1 MPTGSGPFVAAIWLA
16 LLLMAG
22 YLLHAGRAVL
32 IPLALAV
39 LIWQLINAV
48 SARVQGIRIGGYAP
62 NRWHRL
68 VAGVLVIALALW
80 LVVNLIAR
88 NVGAVSA
95 NASVFEANLLAL
107 LPRIAGLFGLPAPE
121 SVGDLVDQI
130 ELDVLI
136 RSMTATLAGFVGS
149 IGLVALYVAF
159 MLVEQETFDRKIDA
173 LFADP
178 EKAGAARAA
187 LGQIERRIERYL
199 WIKTLMSLVTAA
211 LSWAVLALIGCQN
224 ASFWA
229 LVIFMLNFIPVVGS
243 LLSVVFPAL
252 LVLVQFG
259 SFGPFFAS
267 LILLTAIQIG
277 VGNVLE
283 PRLMGSSLN
292 LSPMAILVALAV
304 WGGLWGVAGMFLCVP
319 ITVIVMIVCAHFEST
334 RPMAVLLSADGRL
347 DVDAAEPPDA
357 TNLPA
362 IRPAAPEAARL
373 AGWQ

>member
-1 MPTGSGPFVAAIWLA
+1 
-16 LLLMAG
+16 
-22 YLLHAGRAVL
+22 
-32 IPLALAV
+32 
-39 LIWQLINAV
+39 
-48 SARVQGIRIGGYAP
+48 
-62 NRWHRL
+62 
-68 VAGVLVIALALW
+68 
-80 LVVNLIAR
+80 
-88 NVGAVSA
+88 
-95 NASVFEANLLAL
+95 
-107 LPRIAGLFGLPAPE
+107 
-121 SVGDLVDQI
+121 
-130 ELDVLI
+130 
-136 RSMTATLAGFVGS
+136 
-149 IGLVALYVAF
+149 
-159 MLVEQETFDRKIDA
+159 
-173 LFADP
+173 
-178 EKAGAARAA
+178 
-187 LGQIERRIERYL
+187 
-199 WIKTLMSLVTAA
+199 MSLVTAA

-277 VGNVLE
+277 VSNVLE

-319 ITVIVMIVCAHFEST
+319 ITVIVMIVCAHFQST

>member
-1 MPTGSGPFVAAIWLA
+1 M
-16 LLLMAG
+16 
-22 YLLHAGRAVL
+22 
-32 IPLALAV
+32 
-39 LIWQLINAV
+39 
-48 SARVQGIRIGGYAP
+48 
-62 NRWHRL
+62 
-68 VAGVLVIALALW
+68 AGVLVISLALW

-121 SVGDLVDQI
+121 SVGDLVNQI

-178 EKAGAARAA
+178 GKAGAARAA

>member
-48 SARVQGIRIGGYAP
+48 SARAQGIRIGGYAP

-68 VAGVLVIALALW
+68 VAGVLVISLALW

-121 SVGDLVDQI
+121 SVGDLVNQI

-199 WIKTLMSLVTAA
+199 VDQDADEPGHGGPVLGGAGADRLPERQFLGAGDLHAQFHPGGGLAA
-211 LSWAVLALIGCQN
+211 QRG
-224 ASFWA
+224 
-229 LVIFMLNFIPVVGS
+229 
-243 LLSVVFPAL
+243 FPAL

-319 ITVIVMIVCAHFEST
+319 ITVIVMIVCAHFQST
-334 RPMAVLLSADGRL
+334 RPLAVLLSADGRL